1 MSLSEVENELLLDL
15 TRCGVLISK
24 LAESDTKL
32 VTLELD
38 RGFLLRALISR
49 EHFINSLK
57 GVILES
63 ERG

>member
-15 TRCGVLISK
+15 TRCVVLIK
-24 LAESDTKL
+24 ELGVCDTEL

-38 RGFLLRALISR
+38 RGFLLRALTSR

-57 GVILES
+57 GVILEP
-63 ERG
+63 EA

>member
-1 MSLSEVENELLLDL
+1 MSLSDVENELLLDL
-15 TRCGVLISK
+15 TSCEVLISK

-63 ERG
+63 ER